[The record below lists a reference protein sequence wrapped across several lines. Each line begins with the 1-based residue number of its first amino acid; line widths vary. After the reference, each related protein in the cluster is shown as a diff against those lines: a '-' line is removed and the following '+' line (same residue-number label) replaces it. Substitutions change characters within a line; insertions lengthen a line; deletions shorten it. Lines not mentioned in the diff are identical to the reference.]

1 MGDLSKKQL
10 SERDICT
17 KFITPALVTSGW
29 NIDTQVREEVSFTDG
44 RIYVRGKIH
53 KRGKQKR
60 ADYILYYKPN
70 IPIAIIEA
78 KDNNHTIGAGM
89 QQALGYADAKTLDI
103 PFVFS
108 SNGDGFLF
116 HDKTVKLGDIEIKL
130 GLNEFPSPEQL
141 WQKYKAFK
149 GITDDIAPVVAQ
161 DYFSDGSNRSPRYY
175 QQNAINRTVEAI
187 ARNEDNNRHLLVMA
201 TGTGKTY
208 TAFQIIYR
216 LWKSG
221 LKKRILF
228 LADRTALIDQTVRN
242 DFRHFK
248 EAMTVIKHKQ
258 IDTAYNIYLALYQ
271 GLSDNNADA
280 DAYKQFSPEF
290 FDLVIVDECH
300 RGSARE
306 DSKWREILQYFKG
319 ATHIGLTATP
329 KETKEVSS
337 SEYFGDALY
346 TYSLK
351 QGIDDGFLA
360 PYKVIKV
367 TLDIDAEGW
376 RPPAG
381 FKDKDGKPVEDRIYN
396 RSDFDR
402 NLIVEGRRKLVAQKI
417 TEFLKGSDRFSKTIV
432 FCVDIEHAEGMRK
445 ELANANADLVADN
458 SKYVMQIT
466 GDNKEGKD
474 QLDAFISPTETYP
487 VIATTSKLMTTG
499 VDAQTCKLIVLDSNI
514 ASASEFKQ
522 IIGRGTRINED
533 FKKFYFTI
541 MDFRNV
547 TALFADKDFDGDPV
561 RVKEVGEGDDISD
574 AENET
579 DDTPITDD
587 LTGDE
592 IDFPEPEKPN
602 VTIGDTFEPT
612 GRRRKVTVNGVEVLV
627 IKERVQYLG
636 DDGKII
642 TESLRDYTRKNIRAS
657 YASLDSFL
665 TTWKSSDKKRA
676 IVDELEQHGVIFA
689 ALNEE
694 IGSAFDPFDLICHIA
709 YEQKPLTRKERAEQV
724 KKRDYFTK
732 YGDLARKVIAALL
745 DKYADDGGLD
755 FENPEIIRL
764 DPINRLG
771 SAKEIFQAFG
781 GKAAY
786 DEAIHALANEIYS
799 LAA

>member
-1 MGDLSKKQL
+1 MNKTSL

-17 KFITPALVTSGW
+17 KFITPSLVAAGW
-29 NIDTQVREEVSFTDG
+29 DLDAQIREEVGFTDG

-53 KRGKQKR
+53 ARGAQKR
-60 ADYILYYKPN
+60 VDYILYYKPN
-70 IPIAIIEA
+70 IPLAIIEA
-78 KDNNHTIGAGM
+78 KDNKHTVGAGM
-89 QQALGYADAKTLDI
+89 QQALGYAKPLDV

-116 HDKTVKLGDIEIKL
+116 HDKTVKSGPIETEFP
-130 GLNEFPSPEQL
+130 LNAFPSPEQL
-141 WQKYKAFK
+141 WHRYKTYK
-149 GITDDIAPVVAQ
+149 GITDDIEPVVAQ
-161 DYFSDGSNRSPRYY
+161 DYYSDGSNRSPRYY
-175 QQNAINRTVEAI
+175 QQIAINRTVEAI
-187 ARNEDNNRHLLVMA
+187 ARNEGNNRHLLVMA

-228 LADRTALIDQTVRN
+228 LADRTALIDQTVRG

-271 GLSDNNADA
+271 GLSDNHDT
-280 DAYKQFSPEF
+280 DAYRQFSPEF
-290 FDLVIVDECH
+290 FDLIIVDECH

-306 DSKWREILQYFKG
+306 DSKWREILEYFKG

-329 KETKEVSS
+329 KETKEISS
-337 SEYFGDALY
+337 SEYFGDPLY

-376 RPPAG
+376 RPPKG
-381 FKDKDGKPVEDRIYN
+381 FKDKEGKPVEDRLYN
-396 RSDFDR
+396 RTDFDR
-402 NLIVEGRRKLVAQKI
+402 NIVVEERRQIVAQKI

-445 ELANANADLVADN
+445 ELANANADLVATN

-466 GDNKEGKD
+466 GDNEEGKRH
-474 QLDAFISPTETYP
+474 LDAFISLSELYP

-499 VDAQTCKLIVLDSNI
+499 VDAQTCKLIVLDSTI
-514 ASASEFKQ
+514 GSMTEFKQ

-533 FKKFYFTI
+533 FGKHYFTI

-547 TALFADKDFDGDPV
+547 TALFADKNFDGDPV
-561 RVKEVGEGDDISD
+561 RVKEASEDDDISGTD
-574 AENET
+574 NEA
-579 DDTPITDD
+579 DDTPVTDD

-592 IDFPEPEKPN
+592 IDFPEPEKPD
-602 VTIGDTFEPT
+602 VSILKEDPKEY
-612 GRRRKVTVNGVEVLV
+612 RVRRKVIVNGVEVTV
-627 IKERVQYLG
+627 IKERVQYMG

-642 TESLRDYTRKNIRAS
+642 TESLRDYTRKSVRTA
-657 YASLDSFL
+657 YASLDAFL
-665 TTWKSSDKKRA
+665 TSWNHADKKRA
-676 IVDELEQHGVIFA
+676 IVEELERQGVVFA

-694 IGSAFDPFDLICHIA
+694 IGSAFDPFDLICHVA

-732 YGDLARKVIAALL
+732 YGGLARKVIAALL

-764 DPINRLG
+764 DPLSKLG
-771 SAKEIFQAFG
+771 SPVEIIRAFG
-781 GKAAY
+781 GKPAY
-786 DEAIHALANEIYS
+786 DDAIHALTYELYQ
-799 LAA
+799 AA

>member
-1 MGDLSKKQL
+1 MNKKFL

-17 KFITPALVTSGW
+17 KFITPSLVAAGW
-29 NIDTQVREEVSFTDG
+29 DLDTQIREEVGFTDG

-53 KRGKQKR
+53 ARGAQKR
-60 ADYILYYKPN
+60 VDYILYYKPN
-70 IPIAIIEA
+70 IPLAIIEA
-78 KDNNHTIGAGM
+78 KDNNHTVGAGM
-89 QQALGYADAKTLDI
+89 QQALGYAKPLDV

-108 SNGDGFLF
+108 SNGSGFLF
-116 HDKTVKLGDIEIKL
+116 HDKTVKSGFIETEL
-130 GLNEFPSPEQL
+130 PLTAFPSPEHL

-149 GITDDIAPVVAQ
+149 GITDEAESVVAQ

-175 QQNAINRTVEAI
+175 QQIAINRMVEAI
-187 ARNEDNNRHLLVMA
+187 ARNEGNNRYLLVMA

-221 LKKRILF
+221 VKKRILF
-228 LADRTALIDQTVRN
+228 LADRTALIDQTVRG

-248 EAMTVIKHKQ
+248 ESMTVIKHKQ
-258 IDTAYNIYLALYQ
+258 IDTAYSIYLALYQ
-271 GLSDNNADA
+271 GLSDNNDT

-290 FDLVIVDECH
+290 FDLIIVDECH

-306 DSKWREILQYFKG
+306 DSKWREILEYFKG

-329 KETKEVSS
+329 KETKEISS
-337 SEYFGDALY
+337 TEYFGDPLY

-360 PYKVIKV
+360 PYKVVKV
-367 TLDIDAEGW
+367 TLDIDAESW
-376 RPPAG
+376 RPPKG
-381 FKDKDGKPVEDRIYN
+381 FKDKEGKLVEDRLYN
-396 RSDFDR
+396 RTDFDR
-402 NLIVEGRRKLVAQKI
+402 HIVVEERRQIVAQKI

-445 ELANANADLVADN
+445 ELANANADLVATN

-466 GDNKEGKD
+466 GDNEEGKRH
-474 QLDAFISPTETYP
+474 LDAFISPSELYP

-514 ASASEFKQ
+514 GSMTEFKQ

-533 FKKFYFTI
+533 FGKHYFTI

-561 RVKEVGEGDDISD
+561 RVKEASEDDDISD
-574 AENET
+574 TDNET
-579 DDTPITDD
+579 DETPVTDD

-592 IDFPEPEKPN
+592 IDFPEPEKPD
-602 VTIGDTFEPT
+602 VSILKEDPAEYGA
-612 GRRRKVTVNGVEVLV
+612 RRRKVTVNGVEVTV
-627 IKERVQYLG
+627 IKERVQYMG

-642 TESLRDYTRKNIRAS
+642 TESLRDYTRKSVRTAYS
-657 YASLDSFL
+657 SLDAFL
-665 TTWKSSDKKRA
+665 NSWNHADKKRA
-676 IVDELEQHGVIFA
+676 IVEELEQQGVIFA

-694 IGSAFDPFDLICHIA
+694 IGSAFDPFDLICHVA
-709 YEQKPLTRKERAEQV
+709 YEQKPLTRKERAELV
-724 KKRDYFTK
+724 KKRDYFTQ
-732 YGDLARKVIAALL
+732 YGELARKVITALL
-745 DKYADDGGLD
+745 DKYADDGLLD
-755 FENPEIIRL
+755 LENPAIVTMSPINQLGTAPEIIR
-764 DPINRLG
+764 
-771 SAKEIFQAFG
+771 AFG
-781 GKAAY
+781 GKPAY
-786 DEAIHALANEIYS
+786 EKAIHELTEQLYQ
-799 LAA
+799 AA

>member
-1 MGDLSKKQL
+1 MNKKSL

-17 KFITPALVTSGW
+17 KFITPSLVAAGW
-29 NIDTQVREEVSFTDG
+29 HLDTQVREEVGFTAG
-44 RIYVRGKIH
+44 RIYVRGKLH
-53 KRGKQKR
+53 ARGAKKRV
-60 ADYILYYKPN
+60 DYILYYKPN
-70 IPIAIIEA
+70 IPLAIIEA
-78 KDNNHTIGAGM
+78 KDNNHTLGAGM
-89 QQALGYADAKTLDI
+89 QQALGYAKPLDV
-103 PFVFS
+103 PFVLS

-116 HDKTVKLGDIEIKL
+116 HDNTVKSGPIESEL
-130 GLNEFPSPEQL
+130 PLNAFPSPEQL
-141 WQKYKAFK
+141 WQKYRAFK
-149 GITDDIAPVVAQ
+149 GITDEVESVVAQ

-175 QQNAINRTVEAI
+175 QQIAINRTVEAI
-187 ARNEDNNRHLLVMA
+187 ARNEGNNRHLLVMA

-216 LWKSG
+216 LWRSG

-228 LADRTALIDQTVRN
+228 LADRTALIDQTVRG

-271 GLSDNNADA
+271 GLSDNKDA

-290 FDLVIVDECH
+290 FDLVVVDECH

-306 DSKWREILQYFKG
+306 DSKWREILDYFKG

-329 KETKEVSS
+329 KETKEISS
-337 SEYFGDALY
+337 SEYFGDPLY

-376 RPPAG
+376 RPPKG
-381 FKDKDGKPVEDRIYN
+381 FKDKDGKVVEDRLYN
-396 RSDFDR
+396 RTDFDR
-402 NLIVEGRRKLVAQKI
+402 HLVVEERRQIVGQKI
-417 TEFLKGSDRFSKTIV
+417 SEFLKGSDRFSKTIV

-445 ELANANADLVADN
+445 ELANANADLVAAN

-466 GDNKEGKD
+466 GDNEEGKRH
-474 QLDAFISPTETYP
+474 LDDFTSPTELYP

-514 ASASEFKQ
+514 GSMTEFKQ

-533 FKKFYFTI
+533 YGKHYFTI

-561 RVKEVGEGDDISD
+561 RVKEARDTDDISGTD
-574 AENET
+574 NET
-579 DDTPITDD
+579 DDTPVTDD
-587 LTGDE
+587 LTGGAVT
-592 IDFPEPEKPN
+592 FPEPEKPD
-602 VTIGDTFEPT
+602 VSIDGDAMLPE
-612 GRRRKVTVNGVEVLV
+612 RRRKVTVNGVEVTV
-627 IKERVQYLG
+627 IKERVQYMG
-636 DDGKII
+636 GDGKII
-642 TESLRDYTRKNIRAS
+642 TESLRDYTRKNLRTA
-657 YASLDSFL
+657 YASLDAFL
-665 TTWKSSDKKRA
+665 RAWKRADRKRA
-676 IVDELEQHGVIFA
+676 IVEELEQQGVIFA

-694 IGSAFDPFDLICHIA
+694 IGSAFDPFDLICHVA
-709 YEQKPLTRKERAEQV
+709 YEQKPLTRKERADAV

-732 YGDLARKVIAALL
+732 YGDLARKVVAALL
-745 DKYADDGGLD
+745 DKYADEGGLD

-764 DPINRLG
+764 DPLSKLG
-771 SAKEIFQAFG
+771 SPVEIIRAFG
-781 GKAAY
+781 GKSAY
-786 DEAIHALANEIYS
+786 DAAIHALTDELYK
-799 LAA
+799 AA

>member
-1 MGDLSKKQL
+1 MNKKSL

-17 KFITPALVTSGW
+17 KFITPNIVAAGW
-29 NIDTQVREEVSFTDG
+29 NVDTQIREEVSFTDG
-44 RIYVRGKIH
+44 RIFVRGKLH
-53 KRGKQKR
+53 ARGAQKR

-70 IPIAIIEA
+70 IPIAVLEA
-78 KDNNHTIGAGM
+78 KDNNHTVSAGI
-89 QQALGYADAKTLDI
+89 QQALGYAKPLDV
-103 PFVFS
+103 PFAFS

-116 HDKTVKLGDIEIKL
+116 HDKTVTSGNIEKEL
-130 GLNEFPSPEQL
+130 ALDAFPSPEEL
-141 WQKYKAFK
+141 WQKYKAYK
-149 GITDDIAPVVAQ
+149 GISDDLDPIVAQ
-161 DYFSDGSNRSPRYY
+161 DYFSDGTTRSPRYY
-175 QQNAINRTVEAI
+175 QQIAINRTVEAV
-187 ARNEDNNRHLLVMA
+187 AQHEGNNRHLLVMA

-228 LADRTALIDQTVRN
+228 LADRTSLIDQTVRG

-271 GLSDNNADA
+271 GLSDNNDT

-306 DSKWREILQYFKG
+306 DSKWREILEYFKT
-319 ATHIGLTATP
+319 ATHIGMTATP
-329 KETKEVSS
+329 KETKEISS
-337 SEYFGDALY
+337 TEYFGDPLY

-376 RPPAG
+376 RPSAG
-381 FKDKDGKPVEDRIYN
+381 FRDKDGKLVEDRIYN
-396 RSDFDR
+396 RTDFDKSI
-402 NLIVEGRRKLVAQKI
+402 IVEERRQAVARKI
-417 TEFLKGSDRFSKTIV
+417 TEFLKGSDRFAKTIV
-432 FCVDIEHAEGMRK
+432 FCVDIEHAEAMRR
-445 ELANANADLVADN
+445 ELANANADLVSAN
-458 SKYVMQIT
+458 NKYVMQIT

-474 QLDAFISPTETYP
+474 HLDAFISPSELYP

-514 ASASEFKQ
+514 GSMTEFKQ

-533 FKKFYFTI
+533 FGKHYFTI

-561 RVKEVGEGDDISD
+561 RVKEATEDDDISD
-574 AENET
+574 TDHET
-579 DDTPITDD
+579 DDTPVTDD
-587 LTGDE
+587 ITGDE
-592 IDFPEPEKPN
+592 IDFPEPEKPD
-602 VTIGDTFEPT
+602 VTIDGDPT
-612 GRRRKVTVNGVEVLV
+612 SPERRRKVTVNGVEVTI
-627 IKERVQYLG
+627 IKERVQYMG
-636 DDGKII
+636 EDGKII
-642 TESLRDYTRKNIRAS
+642 TESLHDYTRKSVRTAYS
-657 YASLDSFL
+657 SLDAFL
-665 TTWKSSDKKRA
+665 KSWKQADRKRA
-676 IVDELEQHGVIFA
+676 IVEELEQRGVIFA

-694 IGSAFDPFDLICHIA
+694 IGSGFDPFDLICHVA
-709 YEQKPLTRKERAEQV
+709 FEQKPLTRKERAEQV

-732 YGDLARKVIAALL
+732 YGDLARKVISALL
-745 DKYADDGGLD
+745 DKYSDDGLLD
-755 FENPEIIRL
+755 LENPEIIRL
-764 DPINRLG
+764 DPLSKLG
-771 SAKEIFQAFG
+771 SPVEIIRAFG
-781 GKAAY
+781 GKPAY
-786 DEAIHALANEIYS
+786 DAAIHALTDELYKVA
-799 LAA
+799 

>member
-1 MGDLSKKQL
+1 MNKKSL

-17 KFITPALVTSGW
+17 KFITPSLVAAGW
-29 NIDTQVREEVSFTDG
+29 DLDTQIREEVGFTDG

-53 KRGKQKR
+53 ARGAKKRV
-60 ADYILYYKPN
+60 DHILYYKPN
-70 IPIAIIEA
+70 IPLAIIEA
-78 KDNNHTIGAGM
+78 KDNNHTVGAGM
-89 QQALGYADAKTLDI
+89 QQALGYAKPLDV

-116 HDKTVKLGDIEIKL
+116 HDKTVKSGPIETEL
-130 GLNEFPSPEQL
+130 PLDAFPSPEKL

-149 GITDDIAPVVAQ
+149 GINDEIESLVAQ
-161 DYFSDGSNRSPRYY
+161 DYFSDGSTRSPRYY
-175 QQNAINRTVEAI
+175 QQIAINRAVEAI
-187 ARNEDNNRHLLVMA
+187 ARSEGNNRHLLVMA

-228 LADRTALIDQTVRN
+228 LADRTALIDQTVRG

-248 EAMTVIKHKQ
+248 DAMTVIKHKQ

-271 GLSDNNADA
+271 GLSDNNDA

-290 FDLVIVDECH
+290 FDLIIVDECH

-306 DSKWREILQYFKG
+306 DSKWREILEYFKG

-329 KETKEVSS
+329 KETKEISS
-337 SEYFGDALY
+337 SEYFGEPLY

-376 RPPAG
+376 RPPKG
-381 FKDKDGKPVEDRIYN
+381 FKDKDGREIEDRLYN
-396 RSDFDR
+396 RTDFDR
-402 NLIVEGRRKLVAQKI
+402 HLVVEERRHIVAQKI
-417 TEFLKGSDRFSKTIV
+417 TDFLKGSDRFSKTIV

-445 ELANANADLVADN
+445 ELANANADLVAVN

-466 GDNKEGKD
+466 GDNEEGKRH
-474 QLDAFISPTETYP
+474 LDAFISPTELYP

-514 ASASEFKQ
+514 GSMTEFKQ

-533 FKKFYFTI
+533 FGKHYFTI

-547 TALFADKDFDGDPV
+547 TALFADKEFDGDPV
-561 RVKEVGEGDDISD
+561 RVKEFSENDDIAD
-574 AENET
+574 ADDET
-579 DDTPITDD
+579 DDKPVTDVI
-587 LTGDE
+587 TGDE
-592 IDFPEPEKPN
+592 IDFPEAEKPD
-602 VTIGDTFEPT
+602 VSIDGDPT
-612 GRRRKVTVNGVEVLV
+612 APERRRKVTVNGVEVTV
-627 IKERVQYLG
+627 IKERVQYMG
-636 DDGKII
+636 NDGKII
-642 TESLRDYTRKNIRAS
+642 TESLRDYTRKSVRIA
-657 YASLDSFL
+657 YASLDDFL
-665 TTWKSSDKKRA
+665 TSWNLADKKRA
-676 IVDELEQHGVIFA
+676 IVDELEQQGVIFA

-694 IGSAFDPFDLICHIA
+694 IGSAFDPFDLICHVA
-709 YEQKPLTRKERAEQV
+709 YERKPLTRKERAEQV

-732 YGDLARKVIAALL
+732 YGDLARRVIAALL

-764 DPINRLG
+764 DPLSKLG
-771 SAKEIFQAFG
+771 SPVEIIRAFG
-781 GKAAY
+781 GKSTYEA
-786 DEAIHALANEIYS
+786 AIHALTDELYK
-799 LAA
+799 AA

>member
-1 MGDLSKKQL
+1 MNKKTL

-17 KFITPALVTSGW
+17 KFITPSIVAAGW
-29 NIDTQVREEVSFTDG
+29 NVETQIREEVGFTDG
-44 RIYVRGKIH
+44 RIYVRGKMH
-53 KRGKQKR
+53 ARGAQKR
-60 ADYILYYKPN
+60 ADYILYFKPN
-70 IPIAIIEA
+70 IPIAVLEA
-78 KDNNHTIGAGM
+78 KDNNHTIGAGI
-89 QQALGYADAKTLDI
+89 QQALSYARPLDV
-103 PFVFS
+103 PFAFS

-116 HDKTVKLGDIEIKL
+116 HDKTVNAGAIEKEL
-130 GLNEFPSPEQL
+130 PLDAFPSPEEL
-141 WQKYKAFK
+141 WQKYKAYK
-149 GITDDIAPVVAQ
+149 GLSDDVDAIVAQ
-161 DYFSDGSNRSPRYY
+161 DYFSDGSTRAPRYY
-175 QQNAINRTVEAI
+175 QQIAINRVVEAV
-187 ARNEDNNRHLLVMA
+187 AQRLGGNRHLLVMA

-208 TAFQIIYR
+208 TAFQIIFR

-228 LADRTALIDQTVRN
+228 LADRTSLIDQTVRG

-248 EAMTVIKHKQ
+248 DAMTVIKHKQ

-271 GLSDNNADA
+271 GLSDNNDI

-290 FDLVIVDECH
+290 FDLIIVDECH

-306 DSKWREILQYFKG
+306 DSKWREILEYFKG
-319 ATHIGLTATP
+319 ATHIGMTATP
-329 KETKEVSS
+329 KETKEISS
-337 SEYFGDALY
+337 TEYFGAPLY

-376 RPPAG
+376 RPPAS
-381 FKDKDGKPVEDRIYN
+381 FKDKDGQLVEDRIYG
-396 RSDFDR
+396 RTDFDKHI
-402 NLIVEGRRKLVAQKI
+402 IVEERRQIVARKI
-417 TEFLKGSDRFSKTIV
+417 TEFLKGSGRFSKTIV
-432 FCVDIEHAEGMRK
+432 FCVDIEHAEGMRR
-445 ELANANADLVADN
+445 ELANANADLVSVN

-474 QLDAFISPTETYP
+474 HLDAFISPTELYP

-514 ASASEFKQ
+514 GSMTEFKQ

-533 FKKFYFTI
+533 FGKHYFTI

-561 RVKEVGEGDDISD
+561 RVKEAREDDDISD
-574 AENET
+574 TDNEA
-579 DDTPITDD
+579 DDLPVTDD
-587 LTGDE
+587 LTGGE

-602 VTIGDTFEPT
+602 ITIGGELLPPE
-612 GRRRKVTVNGVEVLV
+612 RRRKVTVDGVEVTV
-627 IKERVQYLG
+627 VKERVQYMG

-642 TESLRDYTRKNIRAS
+642 TESLRDYTRKNVLAAYS
-657 YASLDSFL
+657 SLDAFL
-665 TTWKSSDKKRA
+665 TSWKKSDKKRA
-676 IVDELEQHGVIFA
+676 IVEELEQHGVIFA

-694 IGSAFDPFDLICHIA
+694 IGSAFDPFDLICHVA
-709 YEQKPLTRKERAEQV
+709 FEQKPLTRRERAEQV

-745 DKYADDGGLD
+745 DKYSDQGVLD
-755 FENPEIIRL
+755 LENPEIIRL
-764 DPINRLG
+764 DPLSRLG
-771 SAKEIFQAFG
+771 SPVEIIRAFG
-781 GKAAY
+781 GKPAY
-786 DEAIHALANEIYS
+786 DAAIHALTDELYK
-799 LAA
+799 AA

>member
-1 MGDLSKKQL
+1 MNQKSL

-17 KFITPALVTSGW
+17 KFITPSLVAAGW
-29 NIDTQVREEVSFTDG
+29 DLDTQIREEVGFTDG

-53 KRGKQKR
+53 ARGAQKR
-60 ADYILYYKPN
+60 VDYILYYKPN
-70 IPIAIIEA
+70 IPLAIIEA
-78 KDNNHTIGAGM
+78 KDNNHTVGAGM
-89 QQALGYADAKTLDI
+89 QQALGYAKPLDV

-116 HDKTVKLGDIEIKL
+116 HDKTVKSGPIETEIP
-130 GLNEFPSPEQL
+130 LNAFPSPEQL
-141 WQKYKAFK
+141 WEKYKAFK
-149 GITDDIAPVVAQ
+149 GISDEAAPVVAQ

-175 QQNAINRTVEAI
+175 QQIAINRTVEAI
-187 ARNEDNNRHLLVMA
+187 ARNEGNNRHLLVMA

-228 LADRTALIDQTVRN
+228 LADRTALIDQTVRG

-271 GLSDNNADA
+271 GLSDNNDA

-290 FDLVIVDECH
+290 FDLIIVDECH

-306 DSKWREILQYFKG
+306 DSKWREILEYFKG

-329 KETKEVSS
+329 KETKEISS
-337 SEYFGDALY
+337 SEYFGDPLY

-376 RPPAG
+376 RPPKG
-381 FKDKDGKPVEDRIYN
+381 FKDKEGKEVEDRLYN
-396 RSDFDR
+396 RTDFDR
-402 NLIVEGRRKLVAQKI
+402 HIIVEERRQIVAQKI

-445 ELANANADLVADN
+445 ELANANADLVAAN

-466 GDNKEGKD
+466 GDNEEGKRH
-474 QLDAFISPTETYP
+474 LDAFISPTELYP

-514 ASASEFKQ
+514 GSMTEFKQ

-533 FKKFYFTI
+533 FGKHYFTI

-561 RVKEVGEGDDISD
+561 RVKEASEDDDISD
-574 AENET
+574 TDNET
-579 DDTPITDD
+579 DDTPVTDD

-592 IDFPEPEKPN
+592 IDFPEPEKPD
-602 VTIGDTFEPT
+602 VTIDGDPT
-612 GRRRKVTVNGVEVLV
+612 PPERRRKVTVNGVEVTV
-627 IKERVQYLG
+627 IKERVQYMG

-642 TESLRDYTRKNIRAS
+642 TESLRDYTRKNVRTA
-657 YASLDSFL
+657 YASLDDFL
-665 TTWKSSDKKRA
+665 ASWNHADKKRA
-676 IVDELEQHGVIFA
+676 IVEELEQQGVIFA

-694 IGSAFDPFDLICHIA
+694 IGSAFDPFDLICHVA

-764 DPINRLG
+764 DPLSKLG
-771 SAKEIFQAFG
+771 SPVEIIRAFG
-781 GKAAY
+781 GKPAY
-786 DEAIHALANEIYS
+786 DAAIHALTDELYK
-799 LAA
+799 AA

>member
-1 MGDLSKKQL
+1 MNKKSL

-17 KFITPALVTSGW
+17 KFITPNIVAAGW
-29 NIDTQVREEVSFTDG
+29 NVDTQIREEVSFTDG
-44 RIYVRGKIH
+44 RIFVRGKLH
-53 KRGKQKR
+53 ARGAQKR

-70 IPIAIIEA
+70 IPIAVLEA
-78 KDNNHTIGAGM
+78 KDNNHTVSAGI
-89 QQALGYADAKTLDI
+89 QQALGYAKPLDV
-103 PFVFS
+103 PFAFS

-116 HDKTVKLGDIEIKL
+116 HDKTVTSGNIEKEL
-130 GLNEFPSPEQL
+130 ALDAFPSPEQL
-141 WQKYKAFK
+141 WQKYKAYK
-149 GITDDIAPVVAQ
+149 GISDDLDPIVAQ
-161 DYFSDGSNRSPRYY
+161 DYFSDGTTRSPRYY
-175 QQNAINRTVEAI
+175 QQIAINRTVEAV
-187 ARNEDNNRHLLVMA
+187 AQHEGNNRHLLVMA

-228 LADRTALIDQTVRN
+228 LADRTSLIDQTVRG

-271 GLSDNNADA
+271 GLSDNNDT

-306 DSKWREILQYFKG
+306 DSKWREILEYFKT
-319 ATHIGLTATP
+319 ATHIGMTATP
-329 KETKEVSS
+329 KETKEISS
-337 SEYFGDALY
+337 TEYFGDPLY

-376 RPPAG
+376 RPSAG
-381 FKDKDGKPVEDRIYN
+381 FRDKDGKLVEDRIYN
-396 RSDFDR
+396 RTDFDKSI
-402 NLIVEGRRKLVAQKI
+402 IVEERRQAVARKI
-417 TEFLKGSDRFSKTIV
+417 TEFLKGSDRFAKTIV
-432 FCVDIEHAEGMRK
+432 FCVDIEHAEAMRR
-445 ELANANADLVADN
+445 ELANANADLVSAN
-458 SKYVMQIT
+458 NKYVMQIT

-474 QLDAFISPTETYP
+474 HLDAFISPSELYP

-514 ASASEFKQ
+514 GSMTEFKQ

-533 FKKFYFTI
+533 FGKHYFTI

-561 RVKEVGEGDDISD
+561 RVKEATEDDDISD
-574 AENET
+574 TDHET
-579 DDTPITDD
+579 DDTPVTDD
-587 LTGDE
+587 ITGDE
-592 IDFPEPEKPN
+592 IDFPEPEKPD
-602 VTIGDTFEPT
+602 VTIDGDPT
-612 GRRRKVTVNGVEVLV
+612 SPERRRKVTVNGVEVTI
-627 IKERVQYLG
+627 IKERVQYMG
-636 DDGKII
+636 EDGKII
-642 TESLRDYTRKNIRAS
+642 TESLHDYTRKSVRTAYS
-657 YASLDSFL
+657 SLDAFL
-665 TTWKSSDKKRA
+665 KSWKQADRKRA
-676 IVDELEQHGVIFA
+676 IVEELEQRGVIFA

-694 IGSAFDPFDLICHIA
+694 IGSGFDPFDLICHVA
-709 YEQKPLTRKERAEQV
+709 FEQKPLTRKERAEQV

-732 YGDLARKVIAALL
+732 YGDLARKVISALL
-745 DKYADDGGLD
+745 DKYSDDGLLD
-755 FENPEIIRL
+755 LENPEIIRL
-764 DPINRLG
+764 DPLSKLG
-771 SAKEIFQAFG
+771 SPVEIIRAFG
-781 GKAAY
+781 GKPAY
-786 DEAIHALANEIYS
+786 DAAIHALTDELYKVA
-799 LAA
+799 

>member
-1 MGDLSKKQL
+1 MNKKNL

-17 KFITPALVTSGW
+17 KFITPSIVGAGW
-29 NIDTQVREEVSFTDG
+29 NVDTQIREEVGFTDG
-44 RIYVRGKIH
+44 RIYVRGKLH
-53 KRGKQKR
+53 TRGAQKR
-60 ADYILYYKPN
+60 ADYILYYRPN
-70 IPIAIIEA
+70 IPIAVIEA
-78 KDNNHTIGAGM
+78 KDNTHTVGAGI
-89 QQALGYADAKTLDI
+89 QQALGYATTLEI
-103 PFVFS
+103 PFAFS
-108 SNGDGFLF
+108 SNGDGFHF
-116 HDKTVKLGDIEIKL
+116 HDRTISSGTIETEL
-130 GLNEFPSPEQL
+130 PLDSFPSPETL
-141 WQKYKAFK
+141 WSKYKAFK
-149 GITDDIAPVVAQ
+149 GISDAAEPIVAQ
-161 DYFSDGSNRSPRYY
+161 DYFIDGSGHSPRYY
-175 QQNAINRTVEAI
+175 QQIAINRTVESI
-187 ARNEDNNRHLLVMA
+187 AKDEGHNRHLLVMA

-228 LADRTALIDQTVRN
+228 LADRTALIDQTVRG

-258 IDTAYNIYLALYQ
+258 IETAYNIYLALYQ
-271 GLSDNNADA
+271 GLSDNKNSEN
-280 DAYKQFSPEF
+280 DAYKQFSPDF

-306 DSKWREILQYFKG
+306 DSKWREILEYFKS

-337 SEYFGDALY
+337 SEYFGDPLY

-360 PYKVIKV
+360 PYKVVKI
-367 TLDIDAEGW
+367 TLDIDTDGW
-376 RPPAG
+376 RPPKG
-381 FKDKDGKPVEDRIYN
+381 FKDKDGNIVEDRIYN
-396 RSDFDR
+396 RTDFDKHLVVEER
-402 NLIVEGRRKLVAQKI
+402 RHIVAKKI

-445 ELANANADLVADN
+445 ELANANADLVATN

-466 GDNKEGKD
+466 GDNEEGKRH
-474 QLDAFISPTETYP
+474 LDAFISPSELYP

-499 VDAQTCKLIVLDSNI
+499 VDAQTCKVIVLDSNI
-514 ASASEFKQ
+514 GSMTEFKQ

-533 FKKFYFTI
+533 FGKHYFTI

-561 RVKEVGEGDDISD
+561 RVKEVRQQDDISD
-574 AENET
+574 TDSET
-579 DDTPITDD
+579 DGIPITDEQ
-587 LTGDE
+587 TGKE
-592 IDFPEPEKPN
+592 VEFPEPEKPD
-602 VTIGDTFEPT
+602 VTIVDDPT
-612 GRRRKVTVNGVEVLV
+612 SPQKRRKVIVNGVEIVVLQD
-627 IKERVQYLG
+627 RVQYMG
-636 DDGKII
+636 ADGKII
-642 TESLRDYTRKNIRAS
+642 TESLRSYTRKNVRTS

-665 TTWKSSDKKRA
+665 RSWKDADKKRA
-676 IVDELEQHGVIFA
+676 IVEELEQQGVIFA

-694 IGSAFDPFDLICHIA
+694 IGSAFDPFDLICHVA
-709 YEQKPLTRKERAEQV
+709 YEQKPLTRKERADQV

-732 YGDLARKVIAALL
+732 YGDLARKVITALL

-764 DPINRLG
+764 DPLSKLG
-771 SAKEIFQAFG
+771 SPVEIIRAFG
-781 GKAAY
+781 GKPAY
-786 DEAIHALANEIYS
+786 DAAIQS
-799 LAA
+799 LTDELYKTG